1 MHPSSDYK
9 SYREIFYWDHLMLNL
24 NVFKYVKE
32 KIKIYWERRRKQ
44 NSKCFLN
51 RGERRRKNFSEL
63 DSEGRKKDLSQS
75 IWKACRSK
83 TVLLVSSN
91 DFIEISSL
99 LKRKYFKYFF
109 FLLVDLIFLRNNAK
123 LVGLLRNVC
132 DSRRYMLC

>member
-1 MHPSSDYK
+1 
-9 SYREIFYWDHLMLNL
+9 MLNL

-32 KIKIYWERRRKQ
+32 KKILREGGNKTANAFLIEAKEEGKIFQ
-44 NSKCFLN
+44 NSTAKA
-51 RGERRRKNFSEL
+51 E
-63 DSEGRKKDLSQS
+63 KDLSQS

-109 FLLVDLIFLRNNAK
+109 STRF
-123 LVGLLRNVC
+123 
-132 DSRRYMLC
+132 SWE